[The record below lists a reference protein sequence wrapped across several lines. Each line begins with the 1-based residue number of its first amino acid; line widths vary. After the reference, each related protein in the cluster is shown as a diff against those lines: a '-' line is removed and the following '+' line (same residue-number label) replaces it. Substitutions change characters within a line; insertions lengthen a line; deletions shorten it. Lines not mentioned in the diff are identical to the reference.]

1 MHPPGHET
9 DSTVPASTQFV
20 GSSAF
25 RVYFPVAAESWH
37 WIPPQERAW
46 FSDADEAHAA
56 GYAAAPSPI
65 TGLEEFDLIGEI
77 GRGATSTVYRARDRM
92 LDREVAIK
100 VVHPS
105 HHQDEETLARCHREA
120 RVVARLQH
128 PGIVSVYSV
137 RRLSTGGLAL
147 VMEHIPGRT
156 LRDVIQEQGPLPIEI
171 AERILRD
178 VAEALAAAHAEG
190 IVHRDV
196 KPQNIFIHEG
206 TGRGLLA
213 DFGIAIPV
221 ADVTRITHSGAVIG
235 TPAYMSPEQFDG
247 TMVDGR
253 SDLYSLALVGWEML
267 TGSSPWEGEGLFNI
281 IYMQKTAPVPP
292 LKALRRDV
300 PARLRLA
307 LERALEKNPD
317 SRWESI
323 EAFLA
328 CASGRSAGWRSRLA
342 ALWPAR
348 RSARPVGAP
357 ATPELPG
364 SPPLPLSSPTI
375 AADALTVRLPAH
387 VATRR
392 PDRPGRR
399 VRALLR
405 GSRTR
410 AAASAVLALAAIAAA
425 GTGIHLQSS
434 TVDRD
439 RAAAGNDPSS
449 PATELFAGS
458 VEGSAAVAFSTPLP
472 GESAADPLALDD
484 GNAPADSPDELAAGD
499 SAPAL
504 SQDSAATEARAP
516 ADEVEAELAL
526 EDVVVEDAEAA
537 DSVDALPPPPPPT
550 RLPLDDRPSRMAS
563 GGLHSCAIEPGGQLV
578 CWGGNERGQSGR
590 HAAAR
595 APVPSGVE
603 LAGAARSVFVGGF
616 HSCVLDASGAAHCW
630 GENREGQLGGGSAG
644 TAGAMVRVQGP
655 RFAMLSTGL
664 SHTCGITSNRAAY
677 CWGSNG
683 DGQLGDGTADSRAQA
698 VRVET
703 TEPLVSVAAGWGH
716 SCALTSNGAALCWG
730 GNARGQLGDGNTTAR
745 RRPVFVSGDLRFT
758 SVTAGGAHSCAL
770 AENGAAFCWGQ
781 NSDGRLGDGTTQD
794 RYTPARVITP
804 ERFSMISAGG
814 RHTCALTADGRAFC
828 WGHNGYGQV
837 GDGSEVA
844 RSNPVPVR
852 TDLRFV
858 AIRSGGSHSCAVTAQ
873 GERHCWGFNIEG
885 QIGDGTLTNR
895 NVPTPVRPRE
905 VQSG

>member
-25 RVYFPVAAESWH
+25 RVYFPVAAESWQ

-46 FSDADEAHAA
+46 FADAAEAQAA
-56 GYAAAPSPI
+56 GYVAAPPSI
-65 TGLEEFDLIGEI
+65 AGLEEFDLIGEI

-137 RRLSTGGLAL
+137 SRLPTGGLAL

-213 DFGIAIPV
+213 DFGIAIPL

-292 LKALRRDV
+292 LKAHRRDV
-300 PARLRLA
+300 PPRLRLA
-307 LERALEKNPD
+307 LERALEKHPD
-317 SRWESI
+317 NRWESI

-328 CASGRSAGWRSRLA
+328 CASGRSAGWRSRLS
-342 ALWPAR
+342 ALWPIR
-348 RSARPVGAP
+348 RSTTATAAP
-357 ATPELPG
+357 ATPV
-364 SPPLPLSSPTI
+364 SPDPPPHT
-375 AADALTVRLPAH
+375 ATVGADAPTVRLPAH
-387 VATRR
+387 VATRK
-392 PDRPGRR
+392 PMRPGRR
-399 VRALLR
+399 APSVLR
-405 GSRTR
+405 GARSR
-410 AAASAVLALAAIAAA
+410 AVASAVLALAAIAAA

-434 TVDRD
+434 TLDRD
-439 RAAAGNDPSS
+439 RVAASQDRSS
-449 PATELFAGS
+449 PATELFAGTPD
-458 VEGSAAVAFSTPLP
+458 GSAAAAFTAPP
-472 GESAADPLALDD
+472 AGEPAIASLTLEAGNTLADSLDD
-484 GNAPADSPDELAAGD
+484 PVAG
-499 SAPAL
+499 L
-504 SQDSAATEARAP
+504 SQDSAVVDASLPVDEEEAR
-516 ADEVEAELAL
+516 LAL
-526 EDVVVEDAEAA
+526 EDVTVEEAA
-537 DSVDALPPPPPPT
+537 ATDSVDVPPPPPPPT

-603 LAGAARSVFVGGF
+603 LAGAARSVSVGGF

-630 GENREGQLGGGSAG
+630 GENREGQLGGGSSG
-644 TAGAMVRVQGP
+644 SSGGVVRVQGP
-655 RFAMLSTGL
+655 RFVSLSTGL
-664 SHTCGITSNRAAY
+664 SHSCGLTSNRAAY

-683 DGQLGDGTADSRAQA
+683 DGQLGDASAESRSQP
-698 VRVET
+698 VRVQT
-703 TEPLVSVAAGWGH
+703 TEPLVSVAAGWAH
-716 SCALTSNGAALCWG
+716 SCALTTNGSAVCWG
-730 GNARGQLGDGNTTAR
+730 SNARGQLGDGNTTAR
-745 RRPVFVSGDLRFT
+745 RLPVFVSGDLRFT
-758 SVTAGGAHSCAL
+758 TVTAGGAHSCGL

-781 NSDGRLGDGTTQD
+781 NSDGRLGDGTMQD

-873 GERHCWGFNIEG
+873 GDRHCWGFNIEG
-885 QIGDGTLTNR
+885 QLGDGTLTNR
-895 NVPTPVRPRE
+895 NLPTPVRPRE